1 MSVIWRKL
9 KSELSK
15 GSGTTRE
22 QGRKYNKRKVGSE
35 QEEIAVHFLQSKGY
49 EIIEQNYFCRFGEI
63 DIICKDGKY
72 LVFVE
77 VKYRANRKM
86 GTPEE
91 AISTYKMQHIIKAA
105 QSYLYEKRYSM
116 DDSVRFDVVVIL
128 GKDIRVIQD
137 AFEI

>member
-1 MSVIWRKL
+1 MLAIWRKL

-22 QGRKYNKRKVGSE
+22 QSRKYNKRKIGSE

-49 EIIEQNYFCRFGEI
+49 EIVEQNYFCRYGEI

-77 VKYRANRKM
+77 VKYRANSKM
-86 GTPEE
+86 GAPQE
-91 AISTYKMQHIIKAA
+91 AVSAYKIQHIIRSA

-116 DDSVRFDVVVIL
+116 DIPVRFDVVVIL
-128 GKDIRVIQD
+128 GKEINVIQN